1 MDRSFLKDRGR
12 RAEVVRPEGRI
23 SLDYLWALAERI
35 RTPGKR
41 GSSSSQQLSRRP
53 PGRLALCCSI
63 SEKDLKYS
71 SCFNAQNEIHLCQK
85 EKLTRVRANPRESA
99 PPPGCLGWSADSKPI
114 WGRARGDYVADI
126 RVITPLRPPNTPT
139 LSHDLRPNLLCLLNF
154 VISRIFTSELSRF
167 KWEIPLDKFSSM
179 ITIPRRRRSWP
190 AGGWPRSG
198 HGART
203 IGPWN
208 PSFQSQKT
216 DEGKKKDLR
225 SPRTLPGCAAIIAA
239 KDSEASTKDFL
250 LQSVLCHRLVYFSMR
265 ITE

>member
-53 PGRLALCCSI
+53 QGRLALCCSI

-179 ITIPRRRRSWP
+179 ITIPRRRRSWLQG
-190 AGGWPRSG
+190 AGRAQVTARAQSGPGIPPFKAKKQTKVKRKTSDRLGFCRDAPPSSPPKTAKPRQ
-198 HGART
+198 RT
-203 IGPWN
+203 
-208 PSFQSQKT
+208 SFFKAFCAT
-216 DEGKKKDLR
+216 D
-225 SPRTLPGCAAIIAA
+225 
-239 KDSEASTKDFL
+239 
-250 LQSVLCHRLVYFSMR
+250 
-265 ITE
+265 